1 MKFLRFPNLSK
12 FLFFFILFLI
22 VALPVL
28 AITIPNPIQADTIAE
43 LIKDIAD
50 LIFWVAIAV
59 VPLMVIISG
68 IMFIFAGGDP
78 NKISQ
83 ARNLLFWAGIGL
95 AILLLARA
103 ISSVVE
109 TFIEG

>member
-1 MKFLRFPNLSK
+1 MSLMG
-12 FLFFFILFLI
+12 I
-22 VALPVL
+22 ALPVL
-28 AITIPNPIQADTIAE
+28 AITIPNPIEAETITE

-50 LIFWVAIAV
+50 LIFWVAVAV

-68 IMFIFAGGDP
+68 IMFIFTGGEP
-78 NKISQ
+78 NKVSQ

-103 ISSVVE
+103 ISAVIE